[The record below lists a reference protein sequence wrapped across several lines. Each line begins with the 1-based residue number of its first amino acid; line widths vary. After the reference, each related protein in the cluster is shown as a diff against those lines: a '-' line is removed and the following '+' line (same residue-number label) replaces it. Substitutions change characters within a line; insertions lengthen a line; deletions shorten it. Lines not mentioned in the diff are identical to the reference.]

1 MAEACEILKTPV
13 VSGNVS
19 LYNETKETSI
29 FPTPVVGMVGLIE
42 EIDYFNDFTPKVGD
56 TLYVVG
62 DTFSDFG
69 GSQIEKLLFS
79 KVNHEVETIDLSNEV
94 KRGESIKRAIRN
106 GIASHVQT
114 VGKGGLLMTF
124 ARISAHYQMGLNVTL
139 NLKNEQLFS
148 ETQGRYVVAVK
159 GDQPLDIADAIKVGT
174 LTEDGKFVVSNG
186 DTLISRDVKQLNEQW
201 EGAIPKCMTTT
212 D

>member
-1 MAEACEILKTPV
+1 MVVAEAYRNLISVGATPLAMTDCLNYGSPEKKEIYQQLADSTKGMAEACEILKTPV

-139 NLKNEQLFS
+139 NLKMSNYS
-148 ETQGRYVVAVK
+148 VK
-159 GDQPLDIADAIKVGT
+159 RKGV
-174 LTEDGKFVVSNG
+174 
-186 DTLISRDVKQLNEQW
+186 
-201 EGAIPKCMTTT
+201 M
-212 D
+212 